1 MNSDNQY
8 MDLTTYNEIYQELV
22 YQRNAV
28 IAWLKEHALLERNR
42 QVGKDDNKELLRHS
56 IAGNYR
62 SLFDRTVEDLLDR
75 LYSHDA
81 IEALYDFKSIELGE
95 WSDTEANRLERELQ
109 QLQVIIGKLETRYQL
124 HYQFLFEYDSAK
136 GVLLMNGAE
145 VFACG
150 LTTLRNRLLTT
161 LFSKPQALWKNDDIE
176 DYFVEHFDYVTGDL
190 SDSNISKTA
199 RDIRTDVA
207 SKVAVKNFLI
217 IDSSSVRIN
226 PAFIT

>member
-1 MNSDNQY
+1 

-22 YQRNAV
+22 YQRNAA
-28 IAWLKEHALLERNR
+28 ISWLQEHALLERNR
-42 QVGKDDNKELLRHS
+42 QVAKTDEKELLRHS

-62 SLFDRTVEDLLDR
+62 SLFERTVEDLLDR

-81 IEALYDFKSIELGE
+81 VEALYDFSSIELGE
-95 WSDTEANRLERELQ
+95 WSDTEANHLERELR
-109 QLQVIIGKLETRYQL
+109 QLQVIIGKLEMRYHLQ
-124 HYQFLFEYDSAK
+124 YRFLFEYDATR
-136 GVLLMNGAE
+136 GVLLMNGTE

-161 LFSKPQALWKNDDIE
+161 LFSKQQMLWKNDDIE
-176 DYFVEHFDYVTGDL
+176 DYFIEHFDYKAGDL
-190 SDSNISKTA
+190 SDSNIAKTA

-217 IDSSSVRIN
+217 IDNSSVRISS
-226 PAFIT
+226 AYIT